1 MQASPITVQP
11 DGEGSED
18 EIQREHTQGPMQT
31 PPIVDQ
37 PDGEGSE
44 EEIIVKAMDEASM
57 GAEDAAKFTAIV
69 AWVQS
74 QEARL
79 AALEGQAPVTAQRLG
94 IRRRYLRELRQAEE
108 QRKENPSSFYA
119 LFSPPPTGDVDL
131 KSFRRVRIIL
141 RLITLAYAL
150 TWIGVHA
157 GMDLGPRPAS
167 YETEEEW
174 ATAVANWTTTYD
186 GSLHKK
192 FNDWIN
198 PIEFLYTGLAETASI
213 FELLITLPS
222 EAGGR
227 AAVEHFIAYQLFFMV
242 GVVAL
247 YFRLYFHGFIDR
259 MPPDAREDMGV
270 GLETGF
276 IYLVLHIPKTVLG
289 SWVMLLARHRL
300 YDRFSS
306 SRYERAAEYTGA
318 LMRLMGIQLTV
329 FIAFVAS
336 SIHTGPPSTA
346 RLMAATT
353 LCVALPQT
361 FWLAVCIRDARVS
374 RDSGDIAIRLVRGEF
389 YALELSAYG
398 AISVFALIGLLAYF
412 LALEGDKAAWL
423 TEYSARVLMFSCNG
437 VYLLAL
443 GLVGF
448 EMSMRASKARIL
460 ANKLALTRTT
470 AEVTESPRVG
480 EGGATDAASHR
491 AARRTGGSPRNMRV
505 RSGGRVVPAAAP
517 AVV

>member
-1 MQASPITVQP
+1 
-11 DGEGSED
+11 
-18 EIQREHTQGPMQT
+18 
-31 PPIVDQ
+31 
-37 PDGEGSE
+37 
-44 EEIIVKAMDEASM
+44 M

-94 IRRRYLRELRQAEE
+94 IRRRYLRELRQAEQ

-186 GSLHKK
+186 GSLQKK

-198 PIEFLYTGLAETASI
+198 PVEFLYTGLAETASI
-213 FELLITLPS
+213 CELLITLPS

-227 AAVEHFIAYQLFFMV
+227 AGVAHFIAYQVVFMA
-242 GVVAL
+242 GVVPL
-247 YFRLYFHGFIDR
+247 YFRLYSYGFI
-259 MPPDAREDMGV
+259 

-276 IYLVLHIPKTVLG
+276 IYFILMAAKTGLG
-289 SWVMLLARHRL
+289 AWVMTLGRQRL

-306 SRYERAAEYTGA
+306 SRYERAAVYTGE

-361 FWLAVCIRDARVS
+361 FWLVVCIRDARVS
-374 RDSGDIAIRLVRGEF
+374 GDSGDIANRLVRGEF

-448 EMSMRASKARIL
+448 EMRMRASKARIL

-480 EGGATDAASHR
+480 EGGATDAASRR

-505 RSGGRVVPAAAP
+505 KSGGRVVPAAAP
-517 AVV
+517 AVDTVSPQCPQSDGDSHEAE